1 MSKKIIKKNNCCK
14 YITINDIKELPFE
27 NNLFFKYI
35 TVDNTKIKF
44 IGFEK
49 YPHYILINYTAI
61 DNLNIKKLVITN
73 EFKNIFKIYTQEIDC
88 EIDLNE
94 NYTLEDI
101 LVSKKY
107 QFMLIDESFGEL
119 DPKLY
124 GIYGSPLLLYYIYLH
139 KDFELALAAKKISD
153 QSLQALP
160 TTDEYLLALE
170 WNSMEELNLE
180 LYMNYLYLQ
189 TLVNMNQN
197 LYQNANQPALEDLF
211 KTINFKYN
219 QKEDSKTNKKRLHK
233 LLKRNIIFKEPRI
246 FYNQILKII
255 ENLN

>member
-1 MSKKIIKKNNCCK
+1 MSKKIIKKDTCCK
-14 YITINDIKELPFE
+14 YITINDIKELPCE

-35 TVDNTKIKF
+35 TVNNPKIKF

-49 YPHYILINYTAI
+49 YPHHILINYTTI
-61 DNLNIKKLVITN
+61 DNLNIENLIITD
-73 EFKNIFKIYTQEIDC
+73 EFKNIFKIYTQEIGC
-88 EIDLNE
+88 EMNLDG

-101 LVSKKY
+101 LISKKF
-107 QFMLIDESFGEL
+107 QFMLIDENFGEI

-189 TLVNMNQN
+189 TFVNINQN
-197 LYQNANQPALEDLF
+197 LYQNANQPRLEDLF
-211 KTINFKYN
+211 KTINFKYDPE
-219 QKEDSKTNKKRLHK
+219 EDSKTNKKRLYK

-246 FYNQILKII
+246 YYNQILKII